1 MTRRHCQEALAD
13 APPAGFSHECSL
25 GVDCGHLFWNLLCTW
40 SSALL
45 HFSSFCA
52 LPGRSF
58 SVLRFH
64 AASLRVLSH
73 HCLHSGLSVLCVWGA
88 AGARVAPA
96 SPRHPPSRL
105 TPTVRNELVIG
116 QEGPLAEETLRCP
129 YFPLPSTTP
138 VNIEGASAYR
148 EFELRCYFK
157 IISFGKIES
166 FSTVS

>member
-1 MTRRHCQEALAD
+1 MHLLRVSHTSVHLVWIVDICSGTFSAPGLPRCSISHPSTLGLA
-13 APPAGFSHECSL
+13 G
-25 GVDCGHLFWNLLCTW
+25 
-40 SSALL
+40 
-45 HFSSFCA
+45 
-52 LPGRSF
+52 
-58 SVLRFH
+58 
-64 AASLRVLSH
+64 ASLSSDSMLR
-73 HCLHSGLSVLCVWGA
+73 LSVFPPTTACTLASPCVWGA

-116 QEGPLAEETLRCP
+116 QEGPLAEGPLRCP

-138 VNIEGASAYR
+138 VNIEGASACR

-157 IISFGKIES
+157 TVSFGKMES